1 MYAFVLCACVC
12 VVVVVHFDSCT
23 SNFVVLFFLC
33 TVRSCASCHSPP
45 TSVSVTAATFAD
57 NVKILSMKRRRN
69 QDRLGSKERN
79 SYEKL
84 DWNVW

>member
-1 MYAFVLCACVC
+1 M
-12 VVVVVHFDSCT
+12 
-23 SNFVVLFFLC
+23 
-33 TVRSCASCHSPP
+33 
-45 TSVSVTAATFAD
+45 AATFAD

-84 DWNVW
+84 DWNVS